1 MKGLQITFRGEMIFF
16 PNFFDLEHIK
26 ALNFNGRYMI
36 EVVYT
41 DKKQFE
47 CTGNGICGRGN
58 ILKFNENEIEF
69 KKIK

>member
-16 PNFFDLEHIK
+16 PYFFDLKHIK
-26 ALNFNGRYMI
+26 ALNFNCHYMI

-47 CTGNGICGRGN
+47 CTGNGIDGLGN
-58 ILKFNENEIEF
+58 ILKFNKNEIKF